1 MEVRI
6 VGLCSA
12 ALLLLREVCGFAL
25 IRSRSNPVIANYSAR
40 RELTFRITP
49 EAVKRFIGAE
59 EDFPF
64 REHWRGKGVFLQII
78 HGDHFPVCARFD
90 DSDFAA
96 FTGY

>member
-1 MEVRI
+1 MTALMEVRI

-49 EAVKRFIGAE
+49 EAV
-59 EDFPF
+59 
-64 REHWRGKGVFLQII
+64 
-78 HGDHFPVCARFD
+78 
-90 DSDFAA
+90 
-96 FTGY
+96 